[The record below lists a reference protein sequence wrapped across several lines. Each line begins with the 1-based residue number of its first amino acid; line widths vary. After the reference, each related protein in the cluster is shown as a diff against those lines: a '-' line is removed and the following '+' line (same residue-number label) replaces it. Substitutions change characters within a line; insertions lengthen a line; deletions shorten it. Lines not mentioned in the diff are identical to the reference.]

1 MLKILFT
8 LALLCASVFADYN
21 AKVVKIIDGDTIKI
35 LTDENRLITIRL
47 YGIDAP
53 EKLQP
58 YSKAAKKILN
68 EKIAAKIVTIKDFG
82 SDRYK
87 RRVAKVFLDGE
98 DIDKFMV
105 RNGYAWAF
113 TKYSRDY
120 TDDEE
125 YAREHKFGLWRGKE
139 QTPPWEFR
147 KKCQPSRAAI

>member
-8 LALLCASVFADYN
+8 LALLCASVFADYD

-87 RRVAKVFLDGE
+87 RRVAKVFLDG
-98 DIDKFMV
+98 
-105 RNGYAWAF
+105 
-113 TKYSRDY
+113 
-120 TDDEE
+120 
-125 YAREHKFGLWRGKE
+125 
-139 QTPPWEFR
+139 
-147 KKCQPSRAAI
+147 